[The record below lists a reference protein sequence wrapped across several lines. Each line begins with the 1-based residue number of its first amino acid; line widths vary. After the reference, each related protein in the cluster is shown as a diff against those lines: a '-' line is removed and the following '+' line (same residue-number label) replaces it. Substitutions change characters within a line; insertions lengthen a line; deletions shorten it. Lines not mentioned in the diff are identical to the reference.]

1 MGSPPR
7 VWGNFL
13 CPGLKAC
20 FQRFT
25 PTCVGKLLDASVR
38 QILGYGSPPRVWGN
52 FRRSVNYSLS
62 NQVHPHV
69 CGETSVRA
77 IRPLPLSAVHPHVC
91 GETFF
96 SPVTSNVASGSP
108 PRVWGNFHLRAL
120 ARPSGRFTPTC
131 VGKLEGAT
139 LGSELLSVHP
149 HVCGETATTTA
160 KKSSSAGSP
169 PRVWGNYHILA

>member
-1 MGSPPR
+1 MTCRSTLR
-7 VWGNFL
+7 
-13 CPGLKAC
+13 
-20 FQRFT
+20 RFT
-25 PTCVGKLLDASVR
+25 PTCVGKLQLELV
-38 QILGYGSPPRVWGN
+38 IGGS
-52 FRRSVNYSLS
+52 L
-62 NQVHPHV
+62 
-69 CGETSVRA
+69 T
-77 IRPLPLSAVHPHVC
+77 VHPHVC

-160 KKSSSAGSP
+160 KKSSSDGSP
-169 PRVWGNYHILA
+169 PRVWGNCLGDSQLGFDLRFTPTCVGKLSDLDPYLKAAHRFTPTCVGKLHA